1 MNNQY
6 ESNTIKALH
15 HESLQAGTETATDDL
30 TKTREDLLIE
40 IHAAARMPPLGPD
53 GSFVLANTIAKYASL
68 QVIIS
73 KTEDKKQNIMTFMA
87 LAMVLLAI
95 VQIIVA
101 IFDKQSAVSLAT
113 KLFIY

>member
-15 HESLQAGTETATDDL
+15 HESLQAGTEIAAEDL
-30 TKTREDLLIE
+30 RKTREALLIE
-40 IHAAARMPPLGPD
+40 IHAAARMPPLGQVD

-73 KTEDKKQNIMTFMA
+73 KTEDKQQIIMIFMA

-95 VQIIVA
+95 VQIVVA
-101 IFDKQSAVSLAT
+101 IFNK
-113 KLFIY
+113 

>member
-68 QVIIS
+68 QVILSI
-73 KTEDKKQNIMTFMA
+73 KADKQQRTMFFLA
-87 LAMVLLAI
+87 LAMAALAL
-95 VQIIVA
+95 VQIGVA
-101 IFDKQSAVSLAT
+101 IFNKQ
-113 KLFIY
+113 

>member
-1 MNNQY
+1 MNNQC

-15 HESLQAGTETATDDL
+15 HESLQAGTETAADDL

-68 QVIIS
+68 QVILSI
-73 KTEDKKQNIMTFMA
+73 KADKQQRTMFFLA
-87 LAMVLLAI
+87 LAMAALAL
-95 VQIIVA
+95 VQIGVA
-101 IFDKQSAVSLAT
+101 IFNKQ
-113 KLFIY
+113 

>member
-30 TKTREDLLIE
+30 TKTREDLLTE

-68 QVIIS
+68 QVILSI
-73 KTEDKKQNIMTFMA
+73 KADKQQRTMFFLA
-87 LAMVLLAI
+87 LAMAALAL
-95 VQIIVA
+95 VQIGVA
-101 IFDKQSAVSLAT
+101 IFNKQ
-113 KLFIY
+113 

>member
-40 IHAAARMPPLGPD
+40 IHAAARMPPLGTD

-68 QVIIS
+68 QVILSI
-73 KTEDKKQNIMTFMA
+73 KADKQQRTMFFLA
-87 LAMVLLAI
+87 LAMAALAL
-95 VQIIVA
+95 VQIGVA
-101 IFDKQSAVSLAT
+101 IFNKQ
-113 KLFIY
+113 